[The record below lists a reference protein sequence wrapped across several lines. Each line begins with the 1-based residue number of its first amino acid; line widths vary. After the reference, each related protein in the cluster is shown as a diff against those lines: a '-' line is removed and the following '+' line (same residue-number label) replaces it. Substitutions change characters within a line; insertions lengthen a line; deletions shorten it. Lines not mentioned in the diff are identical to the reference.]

1 MCRDIIMALVGGAI
15 GFMSSLGILIAQ
27 HIFDKKGRVSIYY
40 KFTSQ
45 KISQKP
51 WGVYEMPLSEIAI
64 IIPAVFEF
72 QNTTNTTRVLRDVHA
87 SLYKGDKFVVRLR
100 QATKTE
106 TTTEKGNEKI
116 TKTTLYGNDN
126 SSYSFVLSP
135 RSIQKQLLEF
145 LYIAS
150 EEEISEKDFDTIR
163 ISYYDEKDRI
173 VSYIAKE
180 KIKGWKMGEQTP
192 DIEWIKLSKKV
203 KK

>member
-1 MCRDIIMALVGGAI
+1 MCRDIIMALVGGVI

-40 KFTSQ
+40 KFVPQ
-45 KISQKP
+45 FDNQKP
-51 WGVYEMPLSEIAI
+51 WGVNSDSPNETSLF
-64 IIPAVFEF
+64 IPAVFEF
-72 QNTTNTTRVLRDVHA
+72 QNTQNITRVLRDVHA
-87 SLYKGDKFVVRLR
+87 SLYKGDRFVVRLR

-106 TTTEKGNEKI
+106 TTTKKEKEKI
-116 TKTTLYGNDN
+116 TETTLYGTDN

-145 LYIAS
+145 VYTAS
-150 EEEISEKDFDTIR
+150 DKEISEKDFDTIR
-163 ISYYDEKDRI
+163 ISYYDEKDII

-192 DIEWIKLSKKV
+192 NIEWIKLSKRV